1 MAISKNRELS
11 TNINYS
17 TIDSSSGGLLK
28 KPPLHNSIEIWNS
41 PRGVTAAG
49 RANIYSWIAWAL
61 PRALGEGCS
70 VPHLGGFHH
79 VVELFQMAISVL
91 VLRFSGFGMYLV
103 LQTCWVLIVVESLS
117 FPLARANGPGNAT
130 VEALVLVIS
139 TSIVENMGKGS
150 HEQCQ

>member
-1 MAISKNRELS
+1 
-11 TNINYS
+11 
-17 TIDSSSGGLLK
+17 
-28 KPPLHNSIEIWNS
+28 
-41 PRGVTAAG
+41 
-49 RANIYSWIAWAL
+49 
-61 PRALGEGCS
+61 
-70 VPHLGGFHH
+70 
-79 VVELFQMAISVL
+79 MAISVL